1 MDLKRFLQT
10 KGTSPF
16 RELVG
21 VTFTEAENGYSRCV
35 LEVKEKLFMPG
46 GFVHGGA
53 TFTMADSGMGIAL
66 WSTLE
71 EGEMFLTID
80 SNIKYFKS
88 VKSGTLVCESRVIH
102 RSKNFAIL
110 ESEITNDGQLI
121 AKAMGTFSVAKGGR
135 GVGSRQLQSEK

>member
-1 MDLKRFLQT
+1 MYPPEDSAMDLKRFLQT

-16 RELVG
+16 RGLVG
-21 VTFTEAENGYSRCV
+21 V
-35 LEVKEKLFMPG
+35 
-46 GFVHGGA
+46 

-110 ESEITNDGQLI
+110 ESEITNDGHLI
-121 AKAMGTFSVAKGGR
+121 AKAMGTFSVVKGGR
-135 GVGSRQLQSEK
+135 GVGSRQLQSEN

>member
-35 LEVKEKLFMPG
+35 LDVKEKLFTPG

-53 TFTMADSGMGIAL
+53 TFTMADSGMGVAL

-80 SNIKYFKS
+80 SSIKYFKS

-110 ESEITNDGQLI
+110 ESEITNDGHLI
-121 AKAMGTFSVAKGGR
+121 AKAMGTFSVSRGGK
-135 GVGSRQLQSEK
+135 GVGSRQLQNEN

>member
-1 MDLKRFLQT
+1 MFDLKHFLQT

-35 LEVKEKLFMPG
+35 MEVKEKLFTPG

-53 TFTMADSGMGIAL
+53 TFTMADSGMGVAL

-71 EGEMFLTID
+71 EGEIFLTID

-88 VKSGTLVCESRVIH
+88 VKSGTLVCESKVIH
-102 RSKNFAIL
+102 RSKNFAIM
-110 ESEITNDGQLI
+110 EAEIKNREHLV
-121 AKAMGTFSVAKGGR
+121 AKATGIFSVSKGKK
-135 GVGSRQLQSEK
+135 EKEM